1 MAVRALIMSV
11 PDKALNSLN
20 YALGQSKDPVFQVVS
35 DLVFAEAQHRQIR
48 DLVFEAFVPL
58 FEARSDGIPSV
69 VFPKMAYR
77 ELWSALLVQEPELC
91 QEALLNLSLQSERRP
106 EDAVPTVFF
115 RLVTASARLA
125 RDVPDQVFVRS
136 GMTDDQIA
144 DLTAYL
150 DLNRIARRALGRM
163 PDWLGRIDAE
173 RSAALR
179 VMFKDA
185 CDLHPSSGKR
195 LLELMFCHLKDP
207 LQIMKLVVTVSDRA
221 NERFLIDSELADFGT
236 RLLDYCE
243 ANLKPLEKRDSDLHK
258 GDARRAC
265 EQITRMSGLLSGFDQ
280 YVELSKD
287 GPWGKAIGDMRKRLS
302 GLVESRLRGVE
313 AAIHAALPTTSTRLT
328 AKVRKS
334 VPLVKG
340 LPDPMKQS
348 VALSMATF
356 LKETRSLAA
365 NNGFGSLHTSI
376 QREQSEW
383 LREYADELVSH
394 INSGDI
400 KDEEAGKAH
409 LEAAADIL
417 DAMDEGSEAALVR
430 RRAAAAGTRNGADLA

>member
-1 MAVRALIMSV
+1 MAVRALITSV
-11 PDKALNSLN
+11 PDTALNSLN
-20 YALGQSKDPVFQVVS
+20 YALGQSGDTLFQVIS
-35 DLVFAEAQHRQIR
+35 ELVIEEIRYRKIR

-58 FEARSDGIPSV
+58 FSARDDGIPSV
-69 VFPKMAYR
+69 VFSKVAYR
-77 ELWSALLVQEPELC
+77 ELWTALLVQEPELC
-91 QEALLNLSLQSERRP
+91 QEALLNLNLESERRP
-106 EDAVPTVFF
+106 EDAVPTVFY
-115 RLVTASARLA
+115 RLVTASARLT

-136 GMTDDQIA
+136 G
-144 DLTAYL
+144 LTREQTAELAAYL

-179 VMFKDA
+179 VLFKDA

-221 NERFLIDSELADFGT
+221 SERFLIDSELADFGT

-243 ANLKPLEKRDSDLHK
+243 ASLKPLEKRDSELHK
-258 GDARRAC
+258 GDTRKAC

-287 GPWGKAIGDMRKRLS
+287 GPWGKAVGDMRKRLS
-302 GLVESRLRGVE
+302 GLVEGRLKGVE
-313 AAIHAALPTTSTRLT
+313 SAIHAALPTTSTRLT

-334 VPLVKG
+334 VPKING
-340 LPDPMKQS
+340 LPDPEKQIS
-348 VALSMATF
+348 ALSMAAF

-365 NNGFGSLHTSI
+365 NNGFGSLHSSI
-376 QREQSEW
+376 HREQKEW

-409 LEAAADIL
+409 LEVAADIL
-417 DAMDEGSEAALVR
+417 DAMDETTEAALVR